1 MALNFSFEFKCKQ
14 LLVPSGYSRLNLAL
28 ECPLVPKMRV
38 EERGGYGGSQ
48 TAVPEEG

>member
-14 LLVPSGYSRLNLAL
+14 LLVPSGYSQLNLAP

-38 EERGGYGGSQ
+38 EERGGYGDSQ
-48 TAVPEEG
+48 TAVPEED